1 MTLNKTE
8 KEVQNYIKGRNK
20 SFKHAFEG
28 LFYAIRTQK
37 NVMIH
42 AIITVLVI
50 SVSFIFKLS
59 QMEWIAVLVAIAL
72 VWIAEL
78 INTALETI
86 VDFICPEIHPL
97 AKKAKDLSAAFVLIA
112 AILAFCIG
120 CIIFIPKLLSFIR

>member
-20 SFKHAFEG
+20 SFKNAFEG
-28 LFYAIRTQK
+28 LLYAIRTEK

-59 QMEWIAVLVAIAL
+59 QMEWIAVLIAIAL

-86 VDFICPEIHPL
+86 VDIICPEIHPL
-97 AKKAKDLSAAFVLIA
+97 AKKKQK
-112 AILAFCIG
+112 
-120 CIIFIPKLLSFIR
+120 IFLPHLF